1 MRFFIRKKRQPPA
14 VIIVALID
22 VLIVVLIFLMV
33 TTTFKKPLQSLKI
46 ALPESTHATKSGAN
60 EHAPLLVSIE
70 ASGNLRFGP
79 DATPVTLDRLNA
91 VLRMAAVT
99 NPLVKLTVSADK
111 SAPVGQMVKVLDAA
125 KESGITNGVSIFTRQ
140 PGPQ

>member
-33 TTTFKKPLQSLKI
+33 TTTFKKPQQALKI
-46 ALPESTHATKSGAN
+46 ALPESTQATKAGAN
-60 EHAPLLVSIE
+60 EHPPIVLSVE
-70 ASGNLRFGP
+70 ANGSLRYGP
-79 DATPVTLDRLNA
+79 DAIPVTLDRLKVELHA
-91 VLRMAAVT
+91 QVLT
-99 NPLVKLTVSADK
+99 NPTVKLTLSADK
-111 SAPVGQMVKVLDAA
+111 SAPVGQVVKIMDIA
-125 KESGITNGVSIFTRQ
+125 KESGIKGVNIFTRQ